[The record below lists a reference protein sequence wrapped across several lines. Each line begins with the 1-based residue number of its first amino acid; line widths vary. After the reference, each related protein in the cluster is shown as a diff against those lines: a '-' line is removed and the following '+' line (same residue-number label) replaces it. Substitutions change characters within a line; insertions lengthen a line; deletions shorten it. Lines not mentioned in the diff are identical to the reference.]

1 MTRPIYSL
9 TLMTLSD
16 CLLQNDLVVE
26 TSLVGV
32 VLNGLSHLSHVKNKA
47 HFAMCLIRGLG
58 GNLNEGSRENFA
70 KEVRIVSNYSF
81 IVDKGMF
88 FHILT
93 YMYLPG
99 PKEAEQETARLNVQN
114 IDRGTWQMLMECTD
128 LKC

>member
-1 MTRPIYSL
+1 MNL
-9 TLMTLSD
+9 FD

-70 KEVRIVSNYSF
+70 KEVRILIHYSF
-81 IVDKGMF
+81 LVDLGMNIGITHAF
-88 FHILT
+88 SYPFACLTVYLVPSGILS
-93 YMYLPG
+93 P
-99 PKEAEQETARLNVQN
+99 ETL
-114 IDRGTWQMLMECTD
+114 
-128 LKC
+128 